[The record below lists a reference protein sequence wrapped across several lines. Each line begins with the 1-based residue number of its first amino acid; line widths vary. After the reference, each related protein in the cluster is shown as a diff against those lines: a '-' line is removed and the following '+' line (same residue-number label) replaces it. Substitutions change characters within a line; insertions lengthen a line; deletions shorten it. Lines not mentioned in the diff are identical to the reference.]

1 MIAGAAPGSIMA
13 GVMTIHIESRLNA
26 RPVFQ
31 AGMLDPIPS
40 TPHTMMPAIGMV
52 ETRSHQQS
60 ALTKAI
66 PRRIACICV
75 SRSMMV
81 ELIASTD
88 WNVDGEHM
96 AAPASEA
103 AM

>member
-13 GVMTIHIESRLNA
+13 GVMTIHIASRSDA
-26 RPVFQ
+26 RLIFQ
-31 AGMLDPIPS
+31 AGMLDPIPVA
-40 TPHTMMPAIGMV
+40 PHTIMPSIGMV
-52 ETRSHQQS
+52 DTRSHQQS
-60 ALTKAI
+60 ALTRAI

-88 WNVDGEHM
+88 WSVDGEHM
-96 AAPASEA
+96 ATPTSEA